1 MVDILKKYILM
12 AASGIM
18 LLACGEEETVL
29 PSSSEVSSDIYA
41 MSRKPRMADGI
52 DDADE
57 SDPSGPIYYDQF
69 APGSLLYFSQ
79 MPQGGSP
86 NFINETES
94 ANSYMYVYQYYNTDA
109 TWEDGYNF
117 RNYGER
123 LEFDWERVLNIGP
136 DGNAFKFFAFHFP
149 VANTP
154 VWSVKADQTGGETTP
169 FDTSNFL
176 ESDIMGAFHSTSSI
190 FTRMRFRLFHLMTYV
205 KVTLYVPVFNG
216 TSSDYENQEYSGFL
230 PDALIGAYV
239 INAYRDFNID
249 WSAAKSSD
257 TEAPLVQIPANATKG
272 NIKMYRHDTDNTTIS
287 EINVTEYF
295 DGKVDG
301 IDGDTDEVRT
311 YEFSVLF
318 PAQNFGSDNF
328 MCFALRTPGNDIKY
342 YYFSGGQTIGADGSS
357 YGLTQGTLQQLYL
370 YVPRQTNKTILV
382 GARVLPWNDAVTDM
396 TVNKKQEET
405 D

>member
-12 AASGIM
+12 ALCGVM
-18 LLACGEEETVL
+18 LFSCADENSDL
-29 PSSSEVSSDIYA
+29 PSSPEGTSDVFA
-41 MSRKPRMADGI
+41 VSRKHKMAEGI
-52 DDADE
+52 EEDE
-57 SDPSGPIYYDQF
+57 SDPSGPIFYDGF
-69 APGSLLYFSQ
+69 ASGSLLYFSQ

-86 NFINETES
+86 NFTNSSES
-94 ANSYMYVYQYYNTDA
+94 ASTYMYIYRYNNSDA

-117 RNYGER
+117 SNYNDR

-149 VANTP
+149 IGNTP
-154 VWSVKADQTGGETTP
+154 VWSVKADQTGGDTSP

-190 FTRMRFRLFHLMTYV
+190 YTRMRFRLFHLMTYL
-205 KVTLYVPVFNG
+205 KITLYVPVFKG
-216 TSSDYENQEYSGFL
+216 SAADYDNQAYSGFL

-239 INAYRDFNID
+239 IDAYRDFNID
-249 WSAAKSSD
+249 WAAAKSSD
-257 TEAPLVQIPANATKG
+257 TEAPLVQIPGNASKG
-272 NIKMYRHDTDNTTIS
+272 NIKMYMHNTDNTSTKT
-287 EINVTEYF
+287 INVTDYF
-295 DGKVDG
+295 GGSVDG
-301 IDGDTDEVRT
+301 ITDNEDEVRT

-318 PAQNFGSDNF
+318 PAQNFGNDNF
-328 MCFALRTPGNDIKY
+328 VCFALRTPGHDIKY
-342 YYFSGGQTIGADGSS
+342 YYFSGGQIIGADGSN

-396 TVNKKQEET
+396 TVNKKQE